1 MNQVAN
7 TPTLANLLVD
17 AIKSGITPN
26 VKASDPDTEKAER
39 SLLEYSR
46 QAWSIIRPGDKFADG
61 WCFGCVAEHVQA
73 VYEGQIKKLGI
84 AVPPRHGKSLEVNV
98 FAPSWGWVVNPTLR
112 YIFTSYSDKL
122 AKRDSIATRDLVKS
136 PWYQERWGH
145 TFVFKEDQNRQDQ
158 FTNDR
163 GGFRIA
169 TTPGGMATGEGA
181 DIITADDITSVEDS
195 FSAAALERAWRY
207 WTQTMTLRFHDP
219 ESVRRIVSM
228 QRTRKTDLIGRLIS
242 EQFGYEI
249 LTLPFEGEPH
259 RIYFLPAQKSEL
271 GLPPDPEG
279 TGPPKHAIIPT
290 TLQIKR
296 PDLRDTRKAGEVLWP
311 ERFPNAETIKDLKKS
326 VQAGQAGQLQQRPDD
341 DAGAVFKSSKFKLFF
356 PTWTDKGLGFHLGS
370 DENARLV
377 YARECL
383 WYQTV
388 DTAMKAEQANDE
400 TAIVTAAKSPF
411 GDLLFFDVAAMRLL
425 VPEQWPAMK
434 HYRAGRPEWDEER
447 REWRIPG
454 ALRPWPRPLA
464 FQSVEDKNSGTVLL
478 QTARSEG
485 KPLHPLEADGNKVMR
500 ASTLATLYEN
510 GAVYHNAEGE
520 WRGKFEDQLGS
531 FPVGNHDDMVD
542 AAAYAAI
549 LFVHDN
555 LIASYAGDMV
565 YNDSVHTEL
574 ELINEVRAGGEV
586 AWIPPALRPGEPEE
600 PADIDGILA
609 ALQGKP
615 KRQPPAVSD
624 TGEVRPEFLHDED

>member
-1 MNQVAN
+1 M
-7 TPTLANLLVD
+7 VD
-17 AIKSGITPN
+17 AIFAGIAPN
-26 VKASDPDTEKAER
+26 SFAVDESTIAAER
-39 SLLEYSR
+39 SLKEFSR
-46 QAWSIIRPGDKFADG
+46 QAWSIIRPGDKFVDG
-61 WCFGCVAEHVQA
+61 YCFGCIAEHVQA
-73 VYEGQIKKLGI
+73 LYDGEIKKLGI

-98 FAPSWGWVVNPTLR
+98 FAPAWGWARNPTLR

-122 AKRDSIATRDLVKS
+122 AKRDSIATRDLIKS
-136 PWYQERWGH
+136 PWFQDRWGAR
-145 TFVFKEDQNRQDQ
+145 FVFKEDQNRQDQ
-158 FTNDR
+158 FTNDL

-181 DIITADDITSVEDS
+181 DIIVADDITSVEDS

-219 ESVRRIVSM
+219 EAIRRLVSM
-228 QRTRKTDLIGRLIS
+228 QRTRKGDLIGRLIS

-271 GLPPDPEG
+271 GLPPDPPN

-290 TLQIKR
+290 SLQMKR
-296 PDLRDTRKAGEVLWP
+296 PDLRDKRAAGEVLWP
-311 ERFPNAETIKDLKKS
+311 ERFTNKETIDDLKRS
-326 VQAGQAGQLQQRPDD
+326 VQAGQAGQLQQRPDE
-341 DAGAVFKSSKFKLFF
+341 DAGAVFKPSKFKLFF
-356 PTWTDKGLGFHLGS
+356 SRWTERGLGFMLGS
-370 DENARLV
+370 EDDARLV

-400 TAIVTAAKSPF
+400 TAIVTVAKTPT
-411 GDLLFFDVAAMRLL
+411 GELLVFDVAAMRLL

-434 HYRAGRPEWDEER
+434 QYRAGRPEWEEER

-454 ALRPWPRPLA
+454 LLRPWPRPLSLQA
-464 FQSVEDKNSGTVLL
+464 VEDKNSGTVLL
-478 QTARSEG
+478 QQARADG

-500 ASTLATLYEN
+500 AATLATLYEN
-510 GAVYHNAEGE
+510 GAVYHNAEGS
-520 WRGKFEDQLGS
+520 WRAKFEDQLVS
-531 FPVGNHDDMVD
+531 FPTGAHDDMVD

-555 LIASYAGDMV
+555 LLASYAGDLV
-565 YNDSVHTEL
+565 YNESVHAEL
-574 ELINEVRAGGEV
+574 EYAEKMRTGEEVG
-586 AWIPPALRPGEPEE
+586 WIPPALRPAEPEE
-600 PADIDGILA
+600 PEDIDGILA
-609 ALQGKP
+609 ALQGRPKP
-615 KRQPPAVSD
+615 APPAVD
-624 TGEVRPEFLHDED
+624 TEGNIRTEFLHDED

>member
-1 MNQVAN
+1 MAT
-7 TPTLANLLVD
+7 TPTLANLLVES
-17 AIKSGITPN
+17 IKAGITPN
-26 VKASDPDTEKAER
+26 GRAADEATLRAER

-46 QAWSIIRPGDKFADG
+46 QAWSIIRPGDKFIEG
-61 WCFGCVAEHVQA
+61 YCFGCVAEHVQA

-84 AVPPRHGKSLEVNV
+84 SIPPRHGKSLEVNV
-98 FAPSWGWVVNPTLR
+98 FAPSWGWTHDPTLR
-112 YIFTSYSDKL
+112 FIFTSYSDKL

-136 PWYQERWGH
+136 PWYQDRWGH
-145 TFVFKEDQNRQDQ
+145 NFVFKEDQNRQDQ
-158 FTNDR
+158 FSNDC

-207 WTQTMTLRFHDP
+207 WTQTMTLRFQNP
-219 ESVRRIVSM
+219 ETVKRIVSM
-228 QRTRKTDLIGRLIS
+228 QRTRKTDLLGRLIS

-271 GLPPDPEG
+271 GLPPDP
-279 TGPPKHAIIPT
+279 PNVRVPKHAIIPT
-290 TLQIKR
+290 SLQVKR
-296 PDLRDTRKAGEVLWP
+296 PDLRDNRKAGEVLWP
-311 ERFPNAETIKDLKKS
+311 ERFTNSETVKDLKKS
-326 VQAGQAGQLQQRPDD
+326 VQAGASGQLQQRPEE
-341 DAGAVFKSSKFKLFF
+341 DAGAVFKAAKFRLFF
-356 PTWTDKGLGFHLGS
+356 PTWTEKGLGFYLGS
-370 DENARLV
+370 GDNARLV

-400 TAIVTAAKSPF
+400 TAICTAAKSPF
-411 GDLLFFDVAAMRLL
+411 GDLLIFDVAMMRLL

-434 HYRAGRPEWDEER
+434 HYRAGRPEWNEER
-447 REWRIPG
+447 RDWRIPG
-454 ALRPWPRPLA
+454 SLRPWPAPLA
-464 FQSVEDKNSGTVLL
+464 FQAVEDKNSGTMLL
-478 QTARSEG
+478 QQARSEG
-485 KPLHPLEADGNKVMR
+485 RPLHPLIADSNKVMR
-500 ASTLATLYEN
+500 AATLATLYEN
-510 GAVYHNAEGE
+510 ECVYHNAEGE
-520 WRGKFEDQLGS
+520 WRSKFEDQLMS
-531 FPVGNHDDMVD
+531 FPTGTHDDGED

-555 LIASYAGDMV
+555 IIASYAGDMV
-565 YNDSVHTEL
+565 YNESVHREL
-574 ELINEVRAGGEV
+574 ELTEKVRAGEDV
-586 AWIPPALRPGEPEE
+586 AWIPPALRPQEPEE

-624 TGEVRPEFLHDED
+624 TGEIRPEFLNDED

>member
-1 MNQVAN
+1 MVEAIAAGL
-7 TPTLANLLVD
+7 TPSEATR
-17 AIKSGITPN
+17 
-26 VKASDPDTEKAER
+26 DTSTTKAER

-46 QAWSIIRPGDKFADG
+46 AAWSIIRPGDKFVDG
-61 WCFGCVAEHVQA
+61 YCFGCVAEHVQA

-98 FAPSWGWVVNPTLR
+98 FAPSWGWTWDDSLR
-112 YIFTSYSDKL
+112 YIFTSYSNKL
-122 AKRDSIATRDLVKS
+122 AVRDSIATRDLIKS
-136 PWYQERWGH
+136 NWYQERWGH
-145 TFVFKEDQNRQDQ
+145 KFIFKEDSNTQTKFD
-158 FTNDR
+158 NDR

-181 DIITADDITSVEDS
+181 DVITADDITSVEDS
-195 FSAAALERAWRY
+195 FSGAALERAWRY

-228 QRTRKTDLIGRLIS
+228 QRTRKTDLLGRLIT
-242 EQFGYEI
+242 ENFGYEV

-259 RIYFLPAQKSEL
+259 RIHFLPAQKSEL
-271 GLPPDPEG
+271 GLPPDPPN
-279 TGPPKHAIIPT
+279 TQPPKHAIIPT
-290 TLQIKR
+290 SLQIKR
-296 PDLRDTRKAGEVLWP
+296 ADLRDNRKAGEVLWP
-311 ERFPNAETIKDLKKS
+311 ERFTNPETVKDLKKS

-341 DAGAVFKSSKFKLFF
+341 DAGAVFKLSKFRLFF
-356 PTWTDKGLGFHLGS
+356 PTWTEKGLGFYLGS
-370 DENARLV
+370 ADEARLV

-400 TAIVTAAKSPF
+400 TALVTCAKSPY
-411 GDLLFFDVAAMRLL
+411 GDLLFFDVSALRLL

-434 HYRAGRPEWDEER
+434 HYRHGRPEWDEER
-447 REWRIPG
+447 RGWRIPG
-454 ALRPWPRPLA
+454 KLRPWPRPLS
-464 FQSVEDKNSGTVLL
+464 FQAIEDKNSGTVLL

-485 KPLHPLEADGNKVMR
+485 YPLHPLVADSNKVMR
-500 ASTLATLYEN
+500 AATLATLYEN

-520 WRGKFEDQLGS
+520 WRGKFEDQLTS
-531 FPVGNHDDMVD
+531 FPTGNHDDMVD

-555 LIASYAGDMV
+555 LVASYAGDLV
-565 YNDSVHTEL
+565 YNESVHAEMDLTEQ
-574 ELINEVRAGGEV
+574 VRKGGEV
-586 AWIPPALRPGEPEE
+586 GWIPPALRPAEPDEPE
-600 PADIDGILA
+600 DIDGILA

-615 KRQPPAVSD
+615 KRPTPAVTND
-624 TGEVRPEFLHDED
+624 GEVRPEYLHDED